1 MSEEIIIKIRDFII
15 NIGLSMVT
23 ILRVLLLS
31 KFKNEI
37 KKYDISELV
46 ILGNGPS
53 LNRTISKHKRILDN
67 KSLMCVNLFCYSE
80 YYEYLKPQ
88 HYVVIA
94 PNMWRDN
101 PDVRTVQRKE
111 KLWTQL
117 GMKTKWPLTL
127 YLPFEAKKEKKW
139 RLLIGKNKYISVVY
153 INRTPVEGFSWFRHI
168 LFKMGL
174 GMPRPHNV
182 IIPSLFISIN
192 LGFKTIIIVGVD
204 HSWLPETSVDD
215 HNNVLVCQKHF
226 YDENEAK
233 PEGMIKINDGS
244 RKLHEVLEKWM
255 ISFKSYFTLRSYAE
269 SNGVKILNATPN
281 SFIDAFERIK
291 L

>member
-1 MSEEIIIKIRDFII
+1 MREEKIIRIRDFIV
-15 NIGLSMVT
+15 NVGQSMVT
-23 ILRVLLLS
+23 ILRVIILS
-31 KFKNEI
+31 RFKNEI
-37 KKYDISELV
+37 KKHNKSELIV
-46 ILGNGPS
+46 LGNGPS
-53 LNRTISKHKRILDN
+53 LNKTITQNKSIFDD

-80 YYEYLKPQ
+80 FYEFLKPR
-88 HYVVIA
+88 HYVIFA

-101 PDVRTVQRKE
+101 PDIRTVQKKE

-117 GMKTKWPLTL
+117 DKKTKWPLTL
-127 YLPFEAKKEKKW
+127 YLPFEARKEKDW
-139 RLLIGKNKYISVVY
+139 QFSIRKNKYINVVY
-153 INRTPVEGFSWFRHI
+153 VNRTRIEGFSWFRHS
-168 LFKMGL
+168 LFKIGL

-182 IIPSLFISIN
+182 ITPSLYIAIN
-192 LGFKTIIIVGVD
+192 LGFKTITLVGAD

-233 PEGMIKINDGS
+233 PEGMIKIHDGS

-255 ISFKSYFTLRSYAE
+255 ISFKSYFILRDYAE

-281 SFIDAFERIK
+281 SFIDAFERLK